1 MEQNVGM
8 RGAQM
13 EREDHRMFLLF
24 TRDCICERE
33 KRKEQVQDVV
43 DDAARLLSGLSVGV
57 GVGVVHT
64 SVDVDMDMDK

>member
-8 RGAQM
+8 R

-43 DDAARLLSGLSVGV
+43 DDAARLLSGLSVC
-57 GVGVVHT
+57 VGVVHT
-64 SVDVDMDMDK
+64 SVDIDTDK